1 MLLILN
7 KEMQDVKIVQPF
19 EESGLSTKGVSEKTE
34 RETKKQMS
42 GFLSIL
48 LGS

>member
-19 EESGLSTKGVSEKTE
+19 EESGLSTKVISEKTE
-34 RETKKQMS
+34 RETKNK
-42 GFLSIL
+42 
-48 LGS
+48 